1 MTNLN
6 AAIMVAL
13 VLLLTVPLTGCG
25 GSKDPRARI
34 AELNSSNIIRLRSC
48 YTIFSLYNS
57 GPPKDEKSFRNF
69 FETDTTAIARL
80 KRIGVQPEDFAN
92 IFVSQRD
99 DQPFI
104 IRWNVG
110 GKEDEAIIFEA
121 QGVNGKRMV
130 AFNTPRELDDQEYE
144 GYLNGELKP

>member
-6 AAIMVAL
+6 AAILVAL

-69 FETDTTAIARL
+69 FKAYRCPAGRFRKHLCQPAR
-80 KRIGVQPEDFAN
+80 
-92 IFVSQRD
+92 
-99 DQPFI
+99 
-104 IRWNVG
+104 
-110 GKEDEAIIFEA
+110 
-121 QGVNGKRMV
+121 
-130 AFNTPRELDDQEYE
+130 
-144 GYLNGELKP
+144 